1 MIKVLNTN
9 TQSSRVQSSGEALT
23 ISSTIARNLGVKQGS
38 KVKLDITRPN
48 GSRLVLKGCLTSGL
62 EFYLPSNI
70 RSLLKGE
77 DLEIQVEPLK

>member
-48 GSRLVLKGCLTSGL
+48 GSRGREV
-62 EFYLPSNI
+62 
-70 RSLLKGE
+70 
-77 DLEIQVEPLK
+77 